1 MKNQSKLKFIVKT
14 GILIG
19 ISLMLFFHMYRILLV
34 TELSITEYFKQ
45 LETKD
50 LLLESAT
57 MLFSGFFLAFY
68 VRKQIDNLKKAKE
81 GKLQ

>member
-1 MKNQSKLKFIVKT
+1 MKKQSKLKFILKM
-14 GILIG
+14 GLLIG
-19 ISLMLFFHMYRILLV
+19 ISLMVFFHMYRILLV
-34 TELSITEYFKQ
+34 TDLSITEYFKQ

-68 VRKQIDNLKKAKE
+68 VRKQMDNLKKAKE
-81 GKLQ
+81 GK